1 LRRAELHSN
10 QDKIL
15 LKGGKESL
23 LSNLKIVS
31 LWHQALTI
39 KWLLLVEYL
48 NYNRMRHR
56 LLENQRKSRFNCS
69 RGGENL
75 INFVKKHATC
85 PVIVSGR
92 GNNFVYVNKEAD
104 LDKALFIIING
115 KTSNIWF
122 VMP

>member
-1 LRRAELHSN
+1 L
-10 QDKIL
+10 
-15 LKGGKESL
+15 
-23 LSNLKIVS
+23 
-31 LWHQALTI
+31 
-39 KWLLLVEYL
+39 
-48 NYNRMRHR
+48 
-56 LLENQRKSRFNCS
+56 S

-115 KTSNIWF
+115 KTSNISVLCPKVLIDTNLENWEAF
-122 VMP
+122 AQK